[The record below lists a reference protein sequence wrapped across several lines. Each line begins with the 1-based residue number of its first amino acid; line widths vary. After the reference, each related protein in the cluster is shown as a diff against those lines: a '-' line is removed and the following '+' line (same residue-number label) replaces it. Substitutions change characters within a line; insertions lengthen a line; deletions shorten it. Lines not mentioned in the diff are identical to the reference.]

1 MQLNTT
7 KLPDGSDLVLNLGY
21 SSQEAHG
28 ITALVVISC
37 FSLVAVVG
45 LMGAIA
51 ISAYNTRSS
60 QDQHLFVRTHVFAYF
75 LCILTCD
82 LLQAIGS
89 VMNSAWIRQGSVS
102 LGDYC
107 TAQAVIKHM
116 ADVASAF
123 WSLVIAI
130 HTFCL
135 IVLSIKLRQFVLWTT
150 MFGGWSAI
158 FAVVIA
164 GPASL
169 ETYEKGPFFTISGYW
184 CWISPDYAAERITL
198 DYMIMFLS
206 ALSSFTLYTLI
217 YLKLRGNLVV
227 DGTKTRF
234 VRVSA
239 EDLANWRTRR
249 LEDESMQIAKQ
260 MLLYPIAYVIL
271 LLPIAITRF
280 ATWGGH
286 EIPFAWTIF
295 SDAVFLCSGFIN
307 VTLFLSTRPVLPPKS
322 VRIFKISRIK
332 VVHPTSAREE
342 GPDEYYSSR
351 NDPYYHGYQQHKEE
365 RKQEVRAYLQN
376 LQYGDGRHSFESEGS
391 TYSSDSPAREDYDEY
406 ESNFTRSSDLPP
418 QVPQLAHLSERG
430 EESGDDNGHG
440 SLVPS
445 DFALDVENYEQG
457 HPSYKSNTNSTI
469 TTSTMNSGT
478 MNSGTVTPNRPRSSY
493 YPDR

>member
-7 KLPDGSDLVLNLGY
+7 KLPDGTDLVLNLGY
-21 SSQEAHG
+21 SIKEAHG
-28 ITALVVISC
+28 VTALVVISC
-37 FSLVAVVG
+37 FSLVAVIG
-45 LMGAIA
+45 LIAAIA

-89 VMNSAWIRQGSVS
+89 IMNSAWIRQMSVS

-116 ADVASAF
+116 ADVATAF

-135 IVLSIKLRQFVLWTT
+135 IVLGVKLRQFVLWTT

-206 ALSSFTLYTLI
+206 ALFSFTLYTLI

-227 DGTKTRF
+227 DGSKTRF

-249 LEDESMQIAKQ
+249 LDDESMQIAKQ
-260 MLLYPIAYVIL
+260 MLLYPIGYVIL

-280 ATWGGH
+280 ATWAGH
-286 EIPFAWTIF
+286 EIPFEWTIF
-295 SDAVFLCSGFIN
+295 SAAVFLCSGFIN

-322 VRIFKISRIK
+322 MRIFKISR
-332 VVHPTSAREE
+332 PTSVILPTSPKEE
-342 GPDEYYSSR
+342 GPGEYYSSVH
-351 NDPYYHGYQQHKEE
+351 DPYYGGYAKQKEE
-365 RKQEVRAYLQN
+365 QKQEVRAYLQN
-376 LQYGDGRHSFESEGS
+376 LQYEGSRHSFESDGS
-391 TYSSDSPAREDYDEY
+391 AYSSDSPAREDYDDY
-406 ESNFTRSSDLPP
+406 ESNYTRSSDLPP
-418 QVPQLAHLSERG
+418 QVPQLAHLSHREDEPGRNHRH
-430 EESGDDNGHG
+430 S
-440 SLVPS
+440 SLVGS
-445 DFALDVENYEQG
+445 DFTLDIEDYEEG
-457 HPSYKSNTNSTI
+457 HPSYRRNSTI
-469 TTSTMNSGT
+469 A
-478 MNSGTVTPNRPRSSY
+478 PNRPRSSY